1 MSALPS
7 SAHLP
12 RLSAPRLRRRAA
24 TRLGATKVV
33 AVNNSK
39 GGSTSKQAAD
49 DSQPAT
55 PAKRPMTRK
64 RMIDSL
70 LRQSADKLLASAAAA
85 AAKSAKGSGG
95 KQAKQP
101 PPPSSK
107 GSILPVGG
115 AEEVLDLSG
124 LLPSPPG
131 PASVG
136 AAVQARA
143 ARGSSVAPEREA
155 PSAAAPVLRETWS
168 YDTEDDVVKVSTE
181 AAPQARRRRG
191 GAPPRE
197 ALVPPEL
204 AALLSRFEGGAD
216 GEDGVIY
223 VDKEFDEEEQEDEED
238 EDGEW
243 DVDAA
248 EAGLE
253 PQVRGKTA
261 LQRVDVKDVDE
272 IIDALGGLDIR
283 SLDKESQAILQEEYQ
298 RKLKVTDVRVAMP
311 FTNH

>member
-1 MSALPS
+1 MNALPS
-7 SAHLP
+7 SAQLP
-12 RLSAPRLRRRAA
+12 RLTATRLRRRADA
-24 TRLGATKVV
+24 RLGATKVV

-39 GGSTSKQAAD
+39 GGSSGKEAPD

-55 PAKRPMTRK
+55 AAAKRPMTRK

-70 LRQSADKLLASAAAA
+70 LRQSADKLLESA

-95 KQAKQP
+95 KQAK
-101 PPPSSK
+101 PPPSPSLRD
-107 GSILPVGG
+107 SSPPV
-115 AEEVLDLSG
+115 AAEEEVLDLSG
-124 LLPSPPG
+124 LLPPSLG
-131 PASVG
+131 PDSRGG
-136 AAVQARA
+136 AVKPKAT
-143 ARGSSVAPEREA
+143 RGGVAAPESEA
-155 PSAAAPVLRETWS
+155 PNAAAPVLRETWS

-181 AAPQARRRRG
+181 AAPQARRPRG
-191 GAPPRE
+191 GAPRE
-197 ALVPPEL
+197 APLVTPEL
-204 AALLSRFEGGAD
+204 AALLSRLEGGDD
-216 GEDGVIY
+216 GDDGIIF
-223 VDKEFDEEEQEDEED
+223 VDKEFDEEEQEDEDDD

-283 SLDKESQAILQEEYQ
+283 SLDKESQAILAEEYQ
-298 RKLKVTDVRVAMP
+298 RKLKVRLQGMP
-311 FTNH
+311 CATTTH